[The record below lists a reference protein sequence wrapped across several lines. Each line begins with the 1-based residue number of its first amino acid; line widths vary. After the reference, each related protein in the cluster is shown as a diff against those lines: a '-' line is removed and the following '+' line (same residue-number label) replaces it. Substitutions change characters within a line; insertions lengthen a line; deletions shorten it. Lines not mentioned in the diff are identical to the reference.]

1 MENKYFSVSL
11 SKEEMKPLEELAL
24 RIEKAKQSEPGYV
37 NDGEGIYYRHIYG
50 LYAERA
56 VEKMFNIN
64 FIDYTVGDS
73 SKYDHGD
80 LTNAGCPYV
89 GVKGVLVKKNEK
101 KYHIVSRVATK
112 CEILVFVEKAEDG
125 GVTCYI
131 PGLYTPDTLRKYT
144 TRNGVGNNIVAT
156 KGNFHGISKGV
167 RITNYSDIKHY
178 NDQIPN
184 WLKENNIKIKENESR
199 SLPRS

>member
-1 MENKYFSVSL
+1 MTNKYNKVYL

-24 RIEKAKQSEPGYV
+24 KIEEAKKSEPNYS
-37 NDGEGIYYRHIYG
+37 NDGDGIYFRHIYG

-80 LTNAGCPYV
+80 LTKAGCPYV
-89 GVKGVLVKKNEK
+89 GVKGLLIKKNEK
-101 KYHIVSRVATK
+101 KFHKVSRVATK
-112 CEILVFVEKAEDG
+112 CEILVFVEKTEDDKI
-125 GVTCYI
+125 VCYI

-144 TRNGVGNNIVAT
+144 TRDGVEDNITHT
-156 KGNFHGISKGV
+156 KGNFHGISDCKK
-167 RITNYSDIKHY
+167 ITNYSHIKYY
-178 NDQIPN
+178 NDLIPN
-184 WLKENNIKIKENESR
+184 WLIKNNIK
-199 SLPRS
+199 

>member
-1 MENKYFSVSL
+1 MISDYDKIYI

-24 RIEKAKQSEPGYV
+24 KIEKAKKSEPGYLD
-37 NDGEGIYYRHIYG
+37 DGENIYYRHIYG

-56 VEKMFNIN
+56 VEKMFDIK

-89 GVKGVLVKKNEK
+89 GVKGVLIKKDEK
-101 KYHIVSRVATK
+101 KFHKVSRVATK
-112 CEILVFVEKAEDG
+112 CEILVFIEKTEDG
-125 GVTCYI
+125 GVVCYI

-144 TRNGVGNNIVAT
+144 TREGVDENIVAT
-156 KGNFHGISKGV
+156 KGNFYGIFDCKK
-167 RITNYSDIKHY
+167 ITKYNDIKHY

-184 WLKENNIKIKENESR
+184 WLIKNNIV
-199 SLPRS
+199 